1 MAHNAYIDWFY
12 GGFSVFLFV
21 YLVLIQVM
29 YTTLT
34 FLGWREVNKY
44 VALRP
49 LRDYKYVGASPMSL
63 PVSILVPAYN
73 EETGVVESISS
84 LLNSQFNQLEIVVV
98 NDGSKDGTRD
108 RVIEAFDMVPVG
120 RVPRSG
126 LASQPVRG
134 IWVSRSDDRV
144 VLVDKENGGKADSL
158 NAAINYASYP
168 LVCSIDADTILDTE
182 ALARLVW
189 EFQSNPDTVA
199 TGGIVRI
206 INGSVLSGG
215 LLVNVKTPTSLLA
228 NIQIVEYLRAFLGG
242 RIGWSRVGALVI
254 ISGAFGLF
262 RRDAV
267 VTAGGY
273 DATCVGE
280 DAELVLRLYRSRAD
294 AGLPCRVSFF
304 PDPICWT
311 EAPSDLRTLGRQR
324 DRWQRGLGQM
334 LWRHR
339 RMTFNPKY
347 GRVGWL
353 GLPTFWLFEL
363 LGPIIEA
370 VALIMIPLGF
380 LFGYVTLPVFLL
392 MFSLALLY
400 GFFLS
405 LVAILIEERAFR
417 RYPSWTDLRRLTFA
431 VIVENMGYRQ
441 WLAFVRARAVFRRPG
456 AKHAWGEQKR
466 MGFSQVDDAENSGTP
481 APGRRP

>member
-1 MAHNAYIDWFY
+1 VGDNAFVDWFY
-12 GGFSVFLFV
+12 GGFSVVLFI
-21 YLVLIQVM
+21 YLILIQGM
-29 YTTLT
+29 YTVLT
-34 FLGWREVNKY
+34 FLGWRAVNRY

-49 LRDYKYVGASPMSL
+49 LRDYKYVGRSPLSL
-63 PVSILVPAYN
+63 PVSILVPGYN
-73 EETGVVESISS
+73 EERGIVESIES
-84 LLNSQFNQLEIVVV
+84 LLSSQFNQLEVLVI
-98 NDGSKDGTRD
+98 NDGSTDRTKE
-108 RVIEAFDMVPVG
+108 RVIEAFDMVKVS

-126 LASQPVRG
+126 LPTAQVRET
-134 IWVSRSDDRV
+134 WVSRRDERV
-144 VLVDKENGGKADSL
+144 ILIDKENGGKADSL
-158 NAAINYASYP
+158 NAGINYASYP
-168 LVCSIDADTILDTE
+168 LICSIDADTILDQE
-182 ALARLVW
+182 ALSRLVW
-189 EFQSNPDTVA
+189 EFQSSPDTVA

-206 INGSVLSGG
+206 INGSVMRDG
-215 LLVNVKTPTSLLA
+215 LLVNVRTPPKMLA

-242 RIGWSRVGALVI
+242 RIGWSEIGALVI

-267 VTAGGY
+267 VAAGGY

-280 DAELVLRLYRSRAD
+280 DAELVLRLYKTRAD

-311 EAPSDLRTLGRQR
+311 EAPSDLRTLARQR

-339 RMTFNPKY
+339 AMTFNPKY
-347 GRVGWL
+347 GRVAML

-370 VALIMIPLGF
+370 VALVMIPLGF
-380 LFGYVTLPVFLL
+380 LAGYVTWPVFVL
-392 MFSLALLY
+392 MFTLALLY

-417 RYPSWTDLRRLTFA
+417 RYPSWTDLRRLTLA
-431 VIVENMGYRQ
+431 VLIENVGYRQ
-441 WLAFVRARAVFRRPG
+441 WLAFVRARAVFRRPRG
-456 AKHAWGEQKR
+456 KHVWGEQNR
-466 MGFSQVDDAENSGTP
+466 MGFAVHSDEAEQADAKP
-481 APGRRP
+481 